1 MGDKQHM
8 DTEGGGGTPGRVERA
23 RAFSLTGSALAPG
36 TLALYAAAHGAV
48 DAACVGTL
56 WSAYHAGALS
66 SHAAWSA
73 FFLYNLLAFAVQPL
87 LGLGAD
93 HYRVSRSLA
102 AGGALVVAAAVGLA
116 WIPGTVFAA
125 VAVVGLGNAFFHVG
139 GGVISLKA
147 APGRATPLGVF
158 VAPGAAGVVAGTL
171 VGRAGGPVWLFALAL
186 VPLAAGVLALPAP
199 RFAGA
204 SSRDGDSSS
213 RPAGARERPAGTG
226 PRLAGTATR
235 EAGGGIELIVLLL
248 LFVVAARAWVGMAV
262 VLPWKSDAW
271 LLAGLTTGVVLG
283 KALGGVLA
291 DRFGWRSV
299 GVSALL
305 VSIPLLALG
314 PASAAAGITGTFVF
328 NMTMP
333 ITLVA
338 VAHALPGHEG
348 FAFGLTC
355 LALFVGSAPVLIA
368 GPGMSAA
375 TLVPAALV
383 AAAALWVGLGRLLP
397 RPVARRLGLAPA
409 AAVEEG
415 LE

>member
-1 MGDKQHM
+1 L
-8 DTEGGGGTPGRVERA
+8 RVERHLGTDGGA
-23 RAFSLTGSALAPG
+23 RASG
-36 TLALYAAAHGAV
+36 TLALYAMAHGAV
-48 DAACVGTL
+48 DAACVGAL
-56 WSAYHAGALS
+56 WSAYHAGALG

-73 FFLYNLLAFAVQPL
+73 FFLYNLLAFAVQPMI
-87 LGLGAD
+87 GLGAD
-93 HYRVSRSLA
+93 HFRVARSLA
-102 AGGALVVAAAVGLA
+102 AGGALAITVAVGVA
-116 WIPGTVFAA
+116 RIPGVVFPA
-125 VAVVGLGNAFFHVG
+125 VAVLGLGNAVFHVG
-139 GGVISLKA
+139 GGVLSLKA

-186 VPLAAGVLALPAP
+186 VPLAAGVLLLPAP
-199 RFAGA
+199 RFFGA
-204 SSRDGDSSS
+204 SSQ
-213 RPAGARERPAGTG
+213 
-226 PRLAGTATR
+226 TASPR
-235 EAGGGIELIVLLL
+235 EAGAGTSLAGAAARAASGTELIVLLL
-248 LFVVAARAWVGMAV
+248 LFVVAVRAYVGMAV
-262 VLPWKSDAW
+262 VLPWKSDAE

-291 DRFGWRSV
+291 DRFGWRWV

-305 VSIPLLALG
+305 LSIPLLALG
-314 PASAAAGITGTFVF
+314 PSSAAAGIIGTFIF

-338 VAHALPGHEG
+338 VAHALQGHDG

-375 TLVPAALV
+375 TLVLAALV
-383 AAAALWVGLGRLLP
+383 AAGALWAGLGRLLP
-397 RPVARRLGLAPA
+397 GVATGGPTLKAPA
-409 AAVEEG
+409 ALREG

>member
-1 MGDKQHM
+1 LADKQHLG
-8 DTEGGGGTPGRVERA
+8 TEVGGGTPGRVERA
-23 RAFSLTGSALAPG
+23 QACGLAGSALASG

-56 WSAYHAGALS
+56 WSVYHAGALS

-87 LGLGAD
+87 IGLGAD
-93 HYRVSRSLA
+93 HFRVARPLA
-102 AGGALVVAAAVGLA
+102 AGGASVVAVAVGLA

-125 VAVVGLGNAFFHVG
+125 VAVLGLGNAVFHVG

-171 VGRAGGPVWLFALAL
+171 VGRAGGPVWMFALAL
-186 VPLAAGVLALPAP
+186 VPLAAGVLALPVP
-199 RFAGA
+199 RFGGA
-204 SSRDGDSSS
+204 SSRDGDASS
-213 RPAGARERPAGTG
+213 RPAGAGAWPAGTGSRPAGTV
-226 PRLAGTATR
+226 TR
-235 EAGGGIELIVLLL
+235 AAGGGIELIVLLL

-305 VSIPLLALG
+305 VSIPLLTLG
-314 PASAAAGITGTFVF
+314 PASAAAGITGTFIF

-338 VAHALPGHEG
+338 VAHALHGHEG

-375 TLVPAALV
+375 TLVPAGLV
-383 AAAALWVGLGRLLP
+383 AAGALWVGMGRLLP
-397 RPVARRLGLAPA
+397 ATYGRALRAPA
-409 AAVEEG
+409 AFEEG